1 MSGCASHTSA
11 LGVKADMTVSGS
23 PLSRSLSGAKP
34 TCRFADSKRTSLSK
48 ASRLANRLLRDHP
61 PIGRGRRLAWQSWGN
76 CNGKPRIPAFRSVLR
91 REFLEAFKVHV
102 ALPLFVDWKDVANLR
117 SDSSDTCLEA
127 AEAVAGASVT
137 GNLLKPVTRQAEL
150 ELLGQELRCSPVNV
164 HVDAVLILGVR
175 VLEIVGEAKR
185 DGEFVSG
192 LLVEVGV
199 GTADVHGVMP
209 DAEVCNPLRVV
220 VADRIV
226 VQNVNHVV
234 VDALIPSQ

>member
-1 MSGCASHTSA
+1 MSAS
-11 LGVKADMTVSGS
+11 G
-23 PLSRSLSGAKP
+23 P
-34 TCRFADSKRTSLSK
+34 KRTFW
-48 ASRLANRLLRDHP
+48 RLLLRDHP
-61 PIGRGRRLAWQSWGN
+61 SIGRRRRLAWQSWGN
-76 CNGKPRIPAFRSVLR
+76 RNGKPCIPTFGSVLR
-91 REFLEAFKVHV
+91 CEFLEAFKIDI
-102 ALPLFVDWKDVANLR
+102 ALPLFADREDVANLR
-117 SDSSDTCLEA
+117 SYSSDTCLEA
-127 AEAVAGASVT
+127 AEAVSGASVT

-150 ELLGQELRCSPVNV
+150 ELLGQELRCPPVDV

-175 VLEIVGEAKR
+175 ILEIVGETKR
-185 DGEFVSG
+185 DGEFVPR